1 MEAVHA
7 IFWPAGL
14 GVTPRNPRFVA
25 PESGAADEPAPAADP
40 VAGSQRAYLTL
51 LFNKYRAPLHR
62 YLAGLVGS
70 NDDAAELVQ
79 ESYFRLMRH
88 LEVTQLEA
96 IARSYLFQT
105 ATNLAR
111 DYHRRRAVRR
121 PDLNVSIDEAADT
134 LADTA
139 TPEQTLLWEESIGE
153 IRAALREM
161 PQELRD
167 VFLLSRFRRKTYP
180 EIAHMLGI
188 SSRTV
193 ERRMSQAMTLL
204 AARLRGAP

>member
-1 MEAVHA
+1 MTIGSMVIASPTVTTTYT
-7 IFWPAGL
+7 IIGIDSL
-14 GVTPRNPRFVA
+14 GCSDSAN
-25 PESGAADEPAPAADP
+25 
-40 VAGSQRAYLTL
+40 
-51 LFNKYRAPLHR
+51 
-62 YLAGLVGS
+62 
-70 NDDAAELVQ
+70 
-79 ESYFRLMRH
+79 
-88 LEVTQLEA
+88 
-96 IARSYLFQT
+96 
-105 ATNLAR
+105 
-111 DYHRRRAVRR
+111 

-153 IRAALREM
+153 IRTALREM